1 MNPADART
9 RVLVWDV
16 PARVC
21 HWGFA
26 LSISTS
32 LVIAFRFDPESDI
45 FKYHML
51 LGLLA
56 AWFLAVRVVLGFCG
70 EARSRWRV
78 FLHPPRRVLRYFAE
92 VVRWRTEE
100 HEGLNPGTSLFAPAA
115 YLALVALIVTGF
127 DADWVAS
134 WHGVLSWGMIGLIA
148 AHLLGLTLHA
158 LRHREMTPLAM
169 IHGKRSVTAVG
180 APVQNNV
187 AWGVALLAL
196 SLLFAGLM
204 GRFFDPN
211 TSSLRIPFF
220 PEIEFPLIQK
230 G

>member
-1 MNPADART
+1 MKPADART
-9 RVLVWDV
+9 RVLVWDL
-16 PARVC
+16 PARVS

-32 LVIAFRFDPESDI
+32 LVIAFRFDPESAI

-51 LGLLA
+51 LGVLA
-56 AWFLAVRVVLGFCG
+56 AWFLAVRIVLGFCG
-70 EARSRWRV
+70 GAQSRWRF
-78 FLHPPRRVLRYFAE
+78 FLHPPRRVLRYFAD
-92 VVRWRTEE
+92 VFRWRTDN
-100 HEGLNPGTSLFAPAA
+100 HVGLNPGTALFAPAA

-127 DADWVAS
+127 DADWVVS

-169 IHGKRSVTAVG
+169 IHGKQSANAVS

-196 SLLFAGLM
+196 SLLFVGLM

-211 TSSLRIPFF
+211 TSSLRIPFL